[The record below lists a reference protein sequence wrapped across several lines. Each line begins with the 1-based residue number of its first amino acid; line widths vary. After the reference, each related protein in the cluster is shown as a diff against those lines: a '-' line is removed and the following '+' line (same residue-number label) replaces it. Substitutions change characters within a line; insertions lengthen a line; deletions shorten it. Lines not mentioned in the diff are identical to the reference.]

1 METAEID
8 AKKFGLELEKTVND
22 TQQIIVKEENK
33 KEWLGRYSGYV
44 KALSAKMDSIKTNS
58 KYFHEWA
65 PLYFY
70 LSISNAKIAKTTLT
84 LDVRY
89 RGQKIATLKSKKSS
103 VTISTK
109 VKVGTNWLFERN
121 NRDFNC
127 NIELDND
134 NWRSEKAKQFRQH
147 FSKNPPRN
155 NTKNNKSNE
164 EHNIESLLVTELS
177 KKSSVDKQILNVQTV
192 DFENFRVSVKTP
204 ISASK
209 KNGIT
214 YSGHKGGSIDI
225 LARTGRGR
233 GTYLTVIEVKDE
245 NNNNEPPKTALKQ
258 AIRYSVFI
266 RELLRSEIGNA
277 WYELFG
283 FGREVPKSQLTIRVA
298 CAMPD
303 NNSDKS
309 FANLKLP
316 VGNDVLECHFI
327 YFKYDK
333 ENNKLT
339 NFQTSLKR

>member
-1 METAEID
+1 METKTKAEFIS
-8 AKKFGLELEKTVND
+8 ELEKTILETRELILEKD
-22 TQQIIVKEENK
+22 NK
-33 KEWLGRYSGYV
+33 DEWLERYKGYS
-44 KALSAKMDSIKTNS
+44 KALLANKESIKTNS
-58 KYFHEWA
+58 KFFHEWA

-89 RGQKIATLKSKKSS
+89 RGQKVATLKSKKSV

-127 NIELDND
+127 NIELDD

-147 FSKNPPRN
+147 FSKNPHRN
-155 NTKNNKSNE
+155 TTDNNKRNE
-164 EHNIESLLVTELS
+164 EHNIESLLVTELA

-192 DFENFRVSVKTP
+192 DFENFRVSMKTP
-204 ISASK
+204 VRASK
-209 KNGIT
+209 KDVIS
-214 YSGHKGGSIDI
+214 YSKQYGGSIDI

-245 NNNNEPPKTALKQ
+245 NKKSEPPLTALKQ
-258 AIRYSVFI
+258 AIRYAVFI
-266 RELLRSEIGNA
+266 RELLRSEIDNE
-277 WYELFG
+277 WYKLFG
-283 FGREVPKSQLTIRVA
+283 FSGEVPKNKLTIRVA

-309 FANLKLP
+309 FEKMKLP
-316 VGNDVLECHFI
+316 IEDDVLEFHYI

-333 ENNKLT
+333 ENNQLA
-339 NFQTSLKR
+339 NFQTSLNL